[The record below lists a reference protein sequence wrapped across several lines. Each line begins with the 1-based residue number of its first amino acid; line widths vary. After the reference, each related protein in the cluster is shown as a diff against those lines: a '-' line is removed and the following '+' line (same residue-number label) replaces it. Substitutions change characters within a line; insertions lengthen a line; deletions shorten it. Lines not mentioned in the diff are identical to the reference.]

1 MDAIKENINLLW
13 PNDLS
18 KCSEK
23 ALPHVR
29 SLAKRYGAVVHM
41 LYVAEDLAR
50 HESWY
55 GEFDSSHIDR
65 VMDWQIKKADEYQ
78 KAFCSR
84 HLEDCAT
91 YTSHI
96 EVGNPVQKI
105 LEFIDDKKI
114 DMVVMCR
121 KGKTADFDM
130 GSVAQKVVVNSPV
143 PVVIVPGS
151 KNK

>member
-1 MDAIKENINLLW
+1 MQKIEKIKNLLW

-29 SLAKRYGAVVHM
+29 LLAKQHGAVVHV
-41 LYVAEDLAR
+41 LYVAEDLAH

-65 VMDWQIKKADEYQ
+65 VMDWQIKKAQEYQ
-78 KAFCSR
+78 EKFCAR
-84 HLEDCAT
+84 YLEDCAAFT
-91 YTSHI
+91 THI
-96 EVGNPVQKI
+96 EVGNPAQKI
-105 LEFIDDKKI
+105 LEFIEDKEI

-121 KGKTADFDM
+121 KGKTGDFNM
-130 GSVAQKVVVNSPV
+130 GSVAQKVVIYAPV
-143 PVVIVPGS
+143 PVVIAPDS
-151 KNK
+151 